1 MTVIGCQNIDNKR
14 TKVYL
19 DNEYSFVL
27 YNAELRK
34 YHISEGGEVE
44 QSTIQQID
52 KMLTNRV
59 RNRILYMLGN
69 NDKSRE
75 DIRQKLIQSGYPEGI
90 VDTVVEELVSYGYID
105 DERYVRNYINSVSSR
120 KSRREILNYLSFHNV
135 GRDVADRLM
144 EEAGIDEEAAV
155 IKTIAK
161 KGYSI
166 EEFKSLDYD
175 TRSRII
181 QHLVRKG
188 FSFDTIN
195 RLYS

>member
-90 VDTVVEELVSYGYID
+90 VDTVVE
-105 DERYVRNYINSVSSR
+105 
-120 KSRREILNYLSFHNV
+120 
-135 GRDVADRLM
+135 
-144 EEAGIDEEAAV
+144 
-155 IKTIAK
+155 
-161 KGYSI
+161 
-166 EEFKSLDYD
+166 
-175 TRSRII
+175 
-181 QHLVRKG
+181 
-188 FSFDTIN
+188 
-195 RLYS
+195 